1 VRHAVVSDASR
12 EPERVRQ
19 LGHESGAGSASVSA
33 AWRGSNGEI
42 QQVAAF
48 ELATSPVA
56 ATSISHTRE
65 LRVPLP
71 WPPASY
77 DAACP
82 PGCPPG
88 LACPPG
94 VPCPTLPYTGPYPEE
109 FLCDGGD
116 SGDPVHYHGP
126 QELHGLEHE
135 DTVAEYRDH
144 LGERHVKP
152 STRVCVYAPRFAA
165 VRSATQPIVDVAVEK
180 AAGAHEGLTLAGLHR
195 RQALDT
201 QEQAD
206 QLHGLLMR
214 ERPSGLDV
222 DAGDSS
228 LHALAKVEAHL
239 KITNPF
245 QDFAFVRDGQFR
257 HAAEPYLAYAIQF
270 AGVWSRDLN
279 PMIMARD
286 ENGHELTARFFAEEY
301 VGAEDRRPPGELRIV
316 KLADRQTARSGDVVT
331 FTIRFDN
338 LGGRELTQ
346 VRIVDHLTTRLE
358 YVPGSVVCELEG
370 RLNVEDHVDGSQV
383 LTFQLAQPLEGQMG
397 GAITFECRVR

>member
-1 VRHAVVSDASR
+1 M
-12 EPERVRQ
+12 P
-19 LGHESGAGSASVSA
+19 
-33 AWRGSNGEI
+33 
-42 QQVAAF
+42 F
-48 ELATSPVA
+48 
-56 ATSISHTRE
+56 
-65 LRVPLP
+65 
-71 WPPASY
+71 PA
-77 DAACP
+77 
-82 PGCPPG
+82 
-88 LACPPG
+88 
-94 VPCPTLPYTGPYPEE
+94 LPYTGPYAEE
-109 FLCDGGD
+109 YLCDGGD
-116 SGDPVHYHGP
+116 SGHPVHYHGS
-126 QELHGLEHE
+126 QQLQGLEHE

-165 VRSATQPIVDVAVEK
+165 VRSATQPVVDFAVEK
-180 AAGAHEGLTLAGLHR
+180 AAGAHDDLTLAGLHR

-228 LHALAKVEAHL
+228 LHAMAKVEAHL

-245 QDFAFVRDGQFR
+245 QDFGFVHDGQFR
-257 HAAEPYLAYAIQF
+257 HTAEPYLAYAIQF

-279 PMIMARD
+279 PMIIARD

-301 VGAEDRRPPGELRIV
+301 VGAEDRRTPGELRIV
-316 KLADRQTARSGDVVT
+316 KLADRQTARSGDVIT

-338 LGGRELTQ
+338 LGGRELSQ

-358 YVPGSVVCELEG
+358 YVPGSVASELEG
-370 RLNVEDHVDGSQV
+370 RLNVEDDVNGSQV
-383 LTFQLAQPLEGQMG
+383 LTFELAQPLEGQTG